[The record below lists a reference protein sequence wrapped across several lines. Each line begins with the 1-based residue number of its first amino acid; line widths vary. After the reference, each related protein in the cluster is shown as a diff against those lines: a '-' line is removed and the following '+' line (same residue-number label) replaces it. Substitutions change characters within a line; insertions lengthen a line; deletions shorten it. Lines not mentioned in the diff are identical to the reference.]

1 MPENNALQLDDHLFA
16 LFDKLVPLVDN
27 VADAMRTT
35 TLLGLLIIGWLFV
48 WMFFLQSFSLTTS
61 LVLLTIIA
69 IPILILFRFWW
80 ALESLK
86 DLPEIAQEMMDDVTD
101 EAKETWRSVR
111 SDKKKALNVLG
122 QAKNMWEMK
131 SLLGELDDVFAQ
143 YINIGTLVNPFSL
156 ILGIISL
163 LSILLLGLIGVV
175 LLLGTLF

>member
-1 MPENNALQLDDHLFA
+1 MPEKPTRQLDDHIFT

-27 VADAMRTT
+27 VADGIRAT
-35 TLLGLLIIGWLFV
+35 TLLGLFVIGWIFV

-69 IPILILFRFWW
+69 LPVLILFRFWW

-111 SDKKKALNVLG
+111 SDKKKALNVIG

-131 SLLGELDDVFAQ
+131 SLLGELDDVLAQ
-143 YINIGTLVNPFSL
+143 YINIGTLINPLSL

-163 LSILLLGLIGVV
+163 LGIFLLTLIGLALLLGVI
-175 LLLGTLF
+175 F

>member
-1 MPENNALQLDDHLFA
+1 MPEKPTLQLDDHIFA

-27 VADAMRTT
+27 VADGIRTT
-35 TLLGLLIIGWLFV
+35 SLLGLLVIGWIFV

-61 LVLLTIIA
+61 LILLAVTA
-69 IPILILFRFWW
+69 LPVLILFRFWW

-111 SDKKKALNVLG
+111 SDKKKALNFIG

-163 LSILLLGLIGVV
+163 LGILLLTLIGIILLLGSI
-175 LLLGTLF
+175 F